1 MKSPVHFIALLLA
14 APLFVPNAV
23 QAAPELFWLTD
34 TAPKKNQPS
43 AAHAHGNTDAVMNG
57 EEADTIHSA
66 IKHLW
71 FRVGD
76 QLADAAYLD
85 ANAFP
90 GQLLLID
97 ALGKRSTV
105 DQVPASGLAHNKM
118 EFKELGFNNAYARRE
133 LMSEQTLWVQTA
145 KAEVLKGSCCERE
158 VAPEQLKAISDPEQP
173 LELVREHM
181 DKEKLF
187 TRIVSGDTLQ
197 FTVLGRGQ
205 PLAGVPVTMLTQQGW
220 QKKAKSNEQ
229 GVVEF
234 TLIRDYFPAWNDFRR
249 RTKESYVLV
258 ADHEVTE
265 SGMFQGSA
273 FKKIH
278 YQATLSGKYAPSP
291 YDYKSY
297 AYGLGI
303 AIFVLAFGG
312 LSVYLYRRR
321 RIKPFQEVRFSEGG

>member
-14 APLFVPNAV
+14 AHLFVPGAA

-34 TAPKKNQPS
+34 SPPKKSQP
-43 AAHAHGNTDAVMNG
+43 AAVHAHGNTDAMMNG
-57 EEADTIHSA
+57 EEADTIHNA
-66 IKHLW
+66 TKRLW

-76 QLADAAYLD
+76 QLSDAAYLD
-85 ANAFP
+85 ANTFS
-90 GQLLLID
+90 GQLLVVD
-97 ALGKRSTV
+97 AHGKRSMV
-105 DQVPASGLAHNKM
+105 DQVPTNGLAHNKM

-133 LMSEQTLWVQTA
+133 LLSESTLWVQTA
-145 KAEVLKGSCCERE
+145 KVEVLKGSCCERE

-173 LELVREHM
+173 LELVRERM

-220 QKKAKSNEQ
+220 QKKAISNEQ

-249 RTKESYVLV
+249 RTKESFVLV
-258 ADHEVTE
+258 ADREVAE
-265 SGMFQGSA
+265 AGAFQGSA
-273 FKKIH
+273 YKKIH

-291 YDYKSY
+291 HDYKSY

-303 AIFVLAFGG
+303 AVFVLAFGG
-312 LSVYLYRRR
+312 LGVYLYRRR
-321 RIKPFQEVRFSEGG
+321 RVKPFQEIRFSEGS

>member
-1 MKSPVHFIALLLA
+1 MKSPVHFVALLLA
-14 APLFVPNAV
+14 VRLFVPGAA

-34 TAPKKNQPS
+34 SVPKKAQP
-43 AAHAHGNTDAVMNG
+43 AAVHAHGNTDAVMNG
-57 EEADTIHSA
+57 EEADTIHNA
-66 IKHLW
+66 TKHLW

-85 ANAFP
+85 AKEFS
-90 GQLLLID
+90 GQLLVLD
-97 ALGKRSTV
+97 ALGMRSTV
-105 DQVPASGLAHNKM
+105 DQVPASGLAHSKM

-133 LMSEQTLWVQTA
+133 LLSEQTLWVQTA

-158 VAPEQLKAISDPEQP
+158 VAPEQLKAISDPDQP

-220 QKKAKSNEQ
+220 QKKAISNEQ

-258 ADHEVTE
+258 ADREVAET
-265 SGMFQGSA
+265 GMFQGNA
-273 FKKIH
+273 YKKVH
-278 YQATLSGKYAPSP
+278 YQTTLSGKYAPSP
-291 YDYKSY
+291 HDYKSY

-303 AIFVLAFGG
+303 AVFVLAFGG
-312 LSVYLYRRR
+312 LGVYLYRRR
-321 RIKPFQEVRFSEGG
+321 RVKPFQEVRFSEGS